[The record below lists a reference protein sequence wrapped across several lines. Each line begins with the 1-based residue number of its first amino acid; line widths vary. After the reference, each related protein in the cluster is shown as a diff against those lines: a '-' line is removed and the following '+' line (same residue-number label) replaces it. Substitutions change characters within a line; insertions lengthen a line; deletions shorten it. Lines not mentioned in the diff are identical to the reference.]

1 MKNCRTGK
9 GDEALSFWFLM
20 LWILGD
26 SANLI
31 GALLTKQLATEVSS
45 AFIQEWRFMGVQ
57 SHVVSQG
64 ECYVQIWLD
73 KPQSKPLYDVLE

>member
-20 LWILGD
+20 LWLLGD

-31 GALLTKQLATEVSS
+31 GALLTKQLATEVGGACFSS
-45 AFIQEWRFMGVQ
+45 I
-57 SHVVSQG
+57 
-64 ECYVQIWLD
+64 
-73 KPQSKPLYDVLE
+73 